1 MLSARNPLSLL
12 FQRQKRDVHLQIWS

>member
-1 MLSARNPLSLL
+1 MLSARNPLGLL